1 MDAIVKLAG
10 SILSM
15 GVGIVLIAFGV
26 IVIYVITDNIY
37 KQFFK

>member
-15 GVGIVLIAFGV
+15 GVGLVLIAFGV
-26 IVIYVITDNIY
+26 ILLCVLTDTIF